1 MTKNL
6 KFALIGLGAITIGL
20 ASYFLFAGGNDR
32 LLKFIPNNAAFVVR
46 IDVKGLYEL
55 GKKDNLFDL
64 KMLKDGM
71 KNGEKSGGMGK
82 IISAIM
88 EKPEECGIDFRKPAY
103 VFGEMMSRGKAT
115 AMLME
120 MHSESKFTE
129 FINKKRNSDTKVE
142 KTEDF
147 QHLEMGA
154 GEYLSWGNGILVYSV
169 NKTESTGY
177 PVNILKRSRP
187 GMEGNLNMKE
197 MLANNGMLSFM
208 VRPGEILKW
217 NEDNIDLP
225 IKDFWNPAMMSNAMS
240 YIGKM
245 DFVNGGINMTA
256 KAFSAEGKK
265 SEMPEVLKKENTA
278 LKLAKFS
285 KREMQPA
292 MLMVCNFNMN
302 GLLKYIAEHMD
313 GGAKNEFM
321 ENEMVKLLKSD
332 LNGELLFC
340 LPAQSNE
347 DSEST
352 RNLSFQVV
360 AGTNGGNTAL
370 ESKLQEKG
378 IEKSEGLY
386 RLPFIF
392 GNLPLSFGDKHIVVG
407 ESGTSP
413 IKTSSI
419 DESYLKMPM
428 FMMIDVEKLVNSIPN
443 VGTEGKALK
452 KSGMVWLFG
461 QTNETMQSELKFRDK
476 DKNGLSSLL
485 EMIDQTMK
493 EDEERRARFEKEFE
507 DMNSSTQTVED
518 GEI

>member
-1 MTKNL
+1 MSKNL
-6 KFALIGLGAITIGL
+6 KYALIGLGAITIGL
-20 ASYFLFAGGNDR
+20 ASYFLFAGGSDR

-55 GKKDNLFDL
+55 GKKDKLFDL
-64 KMLKDGM
+64 KMLKEGV
-71 KNGEKSGGMGK
+71 KKGKEKGGMSK
-82 IISAIM
+82 FISAIL

-120 MHSESKFTE
+120 IHSESKFAE
-129 FINKKRNSDTKVE
+129 FIDKKRDSYSKIE
-142 KTEDF
+142 KKEDM
-147 QHLEMGA
+147 QMMELDA
-154 GEYLSWGNGILVYSV
+154 GEFLSWGNGILVYSV
-169 NKTESTGY
+169 NKSESTGY
-177 PVNILKRSRP
+177 PMKIIKRSRP
-187 GMEGNLNMKE
+187 GMEGNLNIKE

-217 NEDNIDLP
+217 NEDNMNLP
-225 IKDFWNPAMMSNAMS
+225 IKDFWNPAMMSNAIS

-245 DFVNGGINMTA
+245 DFVNGEINMTA
-256 KAFSAEGKK
+256 KAFSADGKK
-265 SEMPEVLKKENTA
+265 SAMPEVLKKENTA

-285 KREMQPA
+285 KSEIQPA

-302 GLLKYIAEHMD
+302 GLSKYISEHMD

-321 ENEMVKLLKSD
+321 ENEMVKMLKSD

-340 LPAQSNE
+340 LPAQTNE
-347 DSEST
+347 DSESV
-352 RNLSFQVV
+352 RNLNFQVV

-370 ESKLQEKG
+370 ESKLQEVG
-378 IEKSEGLY
+378 INKSEGSY
-386 RLPFIF
+386 RLPLFF
-392 GNLPLSFGDKHIVVG
+392 GDYPLSFGDKHIVIG
-407 ESGTSP
+407 ESGSSP

-428 FMMIDVEKLVNSIPN
+428 FMMIDVEKFINSMPDAAE
-443 VGTEGKALK
+443 EGKTLK

-485 EMIDQTMK
+485 EIIDQTLK
-493 EDEERRARFEKEFE
+493 EDEERRARFEKEMKE
-507 DMNSSTQTVED
+507 LNSRTQTLED
-518 GEI
+518 GEL